1 MSSDQKGLLIVL
13 SGPSGAGKGTV
24 LRRLMQLDKRLYYS
38 VSATT
43 RPPRAGETDG
53 VHYYFLDKASFLQEV
68 SEGRMLEYAEYCGN
82 YYGTPAPAV
91 DERLAEGRDV
101 LLEIEVQGARQIREK
116 RPDAVMI
123 FVTPPSF
130 EALYQ
135 RLSGRGTESPDI
147 VKKRLDKARYEMSLA
162 GQYDY
167 VVINGTVGRAARDV
181 QAILRAE
188 KRKAGRMLAYIKGE

>member
-1 MSSDQKGLLIVL
+1 MSNNQKGLLIVF

-53 VHYYFLDKASFLQEV
+53 VHYHFMDKEAFLKEV
-68 SEGRMLEYAEYCGN
+68 RQGRMLEYAEYCGN

-101 LLEIEVQGARQIREK
+101 LLEIDVQGARQVREK

-123 FVTPPSF
+123 FVAPPSF
-130 EALYQ
+130 EALCQ
-135 RLSGRGTESPDI
+135 RLTGRGTEPLDV
-147 VKKRLDKARYEMSLA
+147 VKKRLEKARYEMSLA
-162 GQYDY
+162 GEYDY
-167 VVINGTVGRAARDV
+167 VVINDKVGRAARDV
-181 QAILRAE
+181 EAILRAE
-188 KRKAGRMLAYIKGE
+188 KRRAGRMLAYIKGE